1 MKAEFRANS
10 LVRVNVMEEGKP
22 SRAVVL
28 YVIIL
33 TAVSL
38 GVFVAL
44 VALVPVIPAEGLSGT
59 LAAPTLTRVSV
70 LTMVF
75 MFVAG
80 VLGGCLYSI
89 RGLSKHTS
97 AKDYSCSYDLSYYL
111 RPISS
116 GICGLMVFFLLLGG
130 ALTLNIGSGG
140 TSGISWLTFA
150 GRMPYIALSLL
161 AGYGSHEFMLK
172 LKDVADSIFVTRSED
187 NTK

>member
-1 MKAEFRANS
+1 
-10 LVRVNVMEEGKP
+10 MEEGKP
-22 SRAVVL
+22 SRKVVV
-28 YVIIL
+28 YAITL

-38 GVFVAL
+38 AAFVAL
-44 VALVPVIPAEGLSGT
+44 VALVPAVPTEGLTGT
-59 LAAPTLTRVSV
+59 AAVPDLKRVSV

-80 VLGGCLYSI
+80 VLGGCLYNL
-89 RGLSKHTS
+89 RGLTKHTS
-97 AKDYSCSYDLSYYL
+97 ANDYSPSYDLSYYL

-130 ALTLNIGSGG
+130 ALTLNIGTSG
-140 TSGISWLTFA
+140 TSGMSWLTFA

-172 LKDVADSIFVTRSED
+172 LKDVADSIFVTHGED
-187 NTK
+187 KTK